1 LLHAKVH
8 RDNIIGGAWYHRSMS
23 RTLVD
28 VDPDLLTAASEVLG
42 TRTKKDTVTAALR
55 AAVAA
60 AAQRRELDMIRTGAW
75 ADPDNLDSVRT
86 DAWRR

>member
-1 LLHAKVH
+1 
-8 RDNIIGGAWYHRSMS
+8 MS

-75 ADPDNLDSVRT
+75 ADPENLDSPRT
-86 DAWRR
+86 DAWMR

>member
-1 LLHAKVH
+1 
-8 RDNIIGGAWYHRSMS
+8 MS

-28 VDPDLLTAASEVLG
+28 VDPDLLSAASEVLG

-60 AAQRRELDMIRTGAW
+60 AAQRRELDMIRAGAW
-75 ADPDNLDSVRT
+75 ADPDALDSARA
-86 DAWRR
+86 DAWTR

>member
-1 LLHAKVH
+1 
-8 RDNIIGGAWYHRSMS
+8 MS

-28 VDPDLLTAASEVLG
+28 VDPDLLSAASEVLG

-60 AAQRRELDMIRTGAW
+60 AAQRRELDMIRAGAW
-75 ADPDNLDSVRT
+75 ADQDALDSART
-86 DAWRR
+86 DAWTR

>member
-1 LLHAKVH
+1 
-8 RDNIIGGAWYHRSMS
+8 MS

-75 ADPDNLDSVRT
+75 ADQDSLDNVRT

>member
-1 LLHAKVH
+1 
-8 RDNIIGGAWYHRSMS
+8 MS

-42 TRTKKDTVTAALR
+42 TRTKKDTVTAALK

-60 AAQRRELDMIRTGAW
+60 AAQRRELDMLRTGAW
-75 ADPDNLDSVRT
+75 VQPEALNNART
-86 DAWRR
+86 DAWTR

>member
-1 LLHAKVH
+1 
-8 RDNIIGGAWYHRSMS
+8 MS

-75 ADPDNLDSVRT
+75 ADPDSLESVRT

>member
-1 LLHAKVH
+1 
-8 RDNIIGGAWYHRSMS
+8 MS

-75 ADPDNLDSVRT
+75 ADPDNLDSART
-86 DAWRR
+86 DAWTR

>member
-1 LLHAKVH
+1 
-8 RDNIIGGAWYHRSMS
+8 MS

-75 ADPDNLDSVRT
+75 ADPETLDGART
-86 DAWRR
+86 EAWTR

>member
-1 LLHAKVH
+1 
-8 RDNIIGGAWYHRSMS
+8 MS

-60 AAQRRELDMIRTGAW
+60 AAQRRELDKIRTGAW
-75 ADPDNLDSVRT
+75 ADSNILDAART
-86 DAWRR
+86 DAWTR

>member
-1 LLHAKVH
+1 
-8 RDNIIGGAWYHRSMS
+8 MS

-75 ADPDNLDSVRT
+75 ADQDSLDSVRS

>member
-1 LLHAKVH
+1 MLSHTTESAA
-8 RDNIIGGAWYHRSMS
+8 ISYHRVMS

-55 AAVAA
+55 ATVAA
-60 AAQRRELDMIRTGAW
+60 AAQRRELDMIRTGVW
-75 ADPDNLDSVRT
+75 AEPDVLESARADSWTR
-86 DAWRR
+86 

>member
-1 LLHAKVH
+1 MFA
-8 RDNIIGGAWYHRSMS
+8 RDGTYVNPAVDERQDHQESCTIS
-23 RTLVD
+23 RD
-28 VDPDLLTAASEVLG
+28 RRQA
-42 TRTKKDTVTAALR
+42 AALR

-75 ADPDNLDSVRT
+75 ADQGSLDNVRT

>member
-1 LLHAKVH
+1 
-8 RDNIIGGAWYHRSMS
+8 MT

-28 VDPDLLTAASEVLG
+28 VDPDLLAAASEVLG

-60 AAQRRELDMIRTGAW
+60 DAHRREIQKLRAGVW
-75 ADPDNLDSVRT
+75 ADPNALQAARG
-86 DAWRR
+86 DAWKR

>member
-1 LLHAKVH
+1 MLQQC
-8 RDNIIGGAWYHRSMS
+8 RWTSDIIALVT

-28 VDPDLLTAASEVLG
+28 VDPDLLNAASEVLG

-60 AAQRRELDMIRTGAW
+60 AAQRRELDMIRHGVW
-75 ADPDNLDSVRT
+75 ADPDILARVRS
-86 DAWRR
+86 DAWTR

>member
-1 LLHAKVH
+1 
-8 RDNIIGGAWYHRSMS
+8 MS

-75 ADPDNLDSVRT
+75 ADQDRLDNVRT

>member
-1 LLHAKVH
+1 
-8 RDNIIGGAWYHRSMS
+8 MS

-28 VDPDLLTAASEVLG
+28 VDPDLLTAAGEVLG

-60 AAQRRELDMIRTGAW
+60 AAQRRELDMIRTGVW
-75 ADPDNLDSVRT
+75 ADPDNLDSART
-86 DAWRR
+86 DAWAR

>member
-1 LLHAKVH
+1 
-8 RDNIIGGAWYHRSMS
+8 M
-23 RTLVD
+23 D

-60 AAQRRELDMIRTGAW
+60 AAQRRELDMIAAGTWAEPEALDSARADAW
-75 ADPDNLDSVRT
+75 AR
-86 DAWRR
+86 

>member
-1 LLHAKVH
+1 
-8 RDNIIGGAWYHRSMS
+8 MS

-75 ADPDNLDSVRT
+75 ADPDNPDSVRT

>member
-1 LLHAKVH
+1 
-8 RDNIIGGAWYHRSMS
+8 MS

-75 ADPDNLDSVRT
+75 ADQDSLDSVRT

>member
-1 LLHAKVH
+1 
-8 RDNIIGGAWYHRSMS
+8 MS

-60 AAQRRELDMIRTGAW
+60 AAQRRELDMIRIGAW
-75 ADPDNLDSVRT
+75 ADADALDSART
-86 DAWRR
+86 DAWTR